1 MHRTGRRPESLKGRL
16 VADQVIMQKL
26 ANSDAKLFKFAD
38 SVFDETVAAW
48 RKITNHPKTVFRAV
62 FAITCIVGALAI
74 SFEVMDAIDAE
85 VKHHEFNKRHSDLLQ
100 VMRSNDQ
107 QKYTIEQR
115 AIAFKMFSCVSQGK
129 RYRNEE
135 YCSAQLVSD
144 AAINGGEQRASAVKS
159 NLRELGFSVAD
170 WL

>member
-1 MHRTGRRPESLKGRL
+1 M
-16 VADQVIMQKL
+16 MQKL
-26 ANSDAKLFKFAD
+26 AVSDAKFFKFAD

-48 RKITNHPKTVFRAV
+48 RKFSNHPKAVFRAA
-62 FAITCIVGALAI
+62 FSITCIVVALAVLF
-74 SFEVMDAIDAE
+74 SVMDEIDAE
-85 VKHHEFNKRHSDLLQ
+85 VKHRDFNKRHSDLLQ
-100 VMRSNDQ
+100 VMKSNDQ

-115 AIAFKMFSCVSQGK
+115 AIVVKMFSCVSQRKG
-129 RYRNEE
+129 YRNEE

-144 AAINGGEQRASAVKS
+144 AAINGGEQRASAVKL